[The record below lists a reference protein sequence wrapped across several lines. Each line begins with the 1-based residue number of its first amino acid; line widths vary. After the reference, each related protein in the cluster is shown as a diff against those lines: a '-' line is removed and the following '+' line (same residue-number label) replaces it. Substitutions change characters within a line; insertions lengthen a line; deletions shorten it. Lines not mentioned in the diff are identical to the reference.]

1 MKTTVLLGQGPTA
14 CPVHAPLQPT
24 LGYTLSL
31 RRPHLHGLWGLQ
43 AGSLVPISVSVGL
56 EARRSALGGW
66 LGLDFRCR
74 CPVHPPVSQQ
84 PVALLCAESQSLGP
98 PVQAAVLGQART
110 LWPRGTGAEK
120 EHSDRFCPGG
130 RLQALPTISTHTP
143 AARLA
148 LAGGLGGT
156 TVLKQSPNPQLISG
170 DQERLQSRS
179 RRRRCPAQPQAQ
191 APRVP
196 ACHGCP
202 RPGPDL
208 LGTPPEQEE
217 GEEAPAQPQA
227 PRESPPSV
235 AARAPSP
242 D

>member
-1 MKTTVLLGQGPTA
+1 MPHSSTLWVTRCPFVGHTCMACGVSRQGA
-14 CPVHAPLQPT
+14 
-24 LGYTLSL
+24 LS
-31 RRPHLHGLWGLQ
+31 PSPCLWDLKPGAQ
-43 AGSLVPISVSVGL
+43 HSGAG
-56 EARRSALGGW
+56 W
-66 LGLDFRCR
+66 DWTFRCR
-74 CPVHPPVSQQ
+74 RPVHPPVSQQ

-98 PVQAAVLGQART
+98 LVQAAVLGQART

-179 RRRRCPAQPQAQ
+179 RRRRCPAQ

-235 AARAPSP
+235 AAQALSP

>member
-1 MKTTVLLGQGPTA
+1 MKTTVLLGQVPTA
-14 CPVHAPLQPT
+14 CPVHAPLQHT

-56 EARRSALGGW
+56 EARCSALGGW

-74 CPVHPPVSQQ
+74 RPVHPPVSQQ

-179 RRRRCPAQPQAQ
+179 RRRRCPAQ